1 LLSPLFARHV
11 LQDCSLF
18 LLDNFNHLYDN
29 VGIMAEKRECQRY
42 IKRHPVVINA
52 GGMAF
57 KGTTVWLS
65 EKGFFVRSQ
74 KNFNEGVPVDITFH
88 LTEANS
94 CSLKGTVK
102 FARSIDLYR
111 QKNGMGIELTVRD
124 QNYLAL
130 VRSVEQENG

>member
-1 LLSPLFARHV
+1 
-11 LQDCSLF
+11 
-18 LLDNFNHLYDN
+18 
-29 VGIMAEKRECQRY
+29 MAERRECQRY

-65 EKGFFVRSQ
+65 RKGFFVRSQ

-88 LTEANS
+88 LTEDSS
-94 CSLKGTVK
+94 CTLKGTVR
-102 FARSIDLYR
+102 FAKSIELFR
-111 QKNGMGIELTVRD
+111 QKNGMGIELTEKN

-130 VRSVEQENG
+130 IRSLEQENS